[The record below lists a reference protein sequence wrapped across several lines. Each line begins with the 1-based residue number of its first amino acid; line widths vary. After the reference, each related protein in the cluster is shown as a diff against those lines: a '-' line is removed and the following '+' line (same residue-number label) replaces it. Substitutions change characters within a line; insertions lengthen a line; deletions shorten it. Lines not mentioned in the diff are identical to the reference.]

1 MTPEQL
7 AWLRQETRVSFSMED
22 WDELQF
28 LADDSVEEPVTLADR
43 FYLAWQRLHDGAA
56 ITEDV
61 SCEDEE
67 EDTEYA
73 WYCRGLTLDELRA
86 VVRAAL
92 PQGWSADI
100 SPVPEDS
107 FAGSQITITRV
118 PG

>member
-1 MTPEQL
+1 
-7 AWLRQETRVSFSMED
+7 
-22 WDELQF
+22 LQF
-28 LADDSVEEPVTLADR
+28 LADDSVELPLTLADR
-43 FYLAWQRLHDGAA
+43 FCVEWQRLHNGAA
-56 ITEDV
+56 IAGDV

-73 WYCRGLTLDELRA
+73 WYCRGLAVDELLS

-92 PQGWSADI
+92 PRGWSADV

-107 FAGSQITITRV
+107 FAGSQITMMRL